1 MNEREIITQVEK
13 REAAVQ
19 LLRDAVAAC
28 WEAELTR
35 DDILEVLRPQ
45 LFTGDDGILVEGPLL
60 EQLSDAEASSII
72 RTIHG
77 ALSEGATLSFV
88 AGRRSPAQVYALCHE
103 ADIGRANVTIT
114 AEGQSLRVAI
124 AKLQS

>member
-1 MNEREIITQVEK
+1 MNEREIITEVEK
-13 REAAVQ
+13 REAAIQ
-19 LLRDAVAAC
+19 MLLDAVVAC
-28 WEAELTR
+28 WDAKLTR

-60 EQLSDAEASSII
+60 DVLSDGEASTLI
-72 RTIHG
+72 RIVHR

-88 AGRRSPAQVYALCHE
+88 AGRRSPGEIHQLCDD
-103 ADIGRANVTIT
+103 AVIGRANVTIT

-124 AKLQS
+124 QKLQS